1 MRKFFTL
8 LTAAIFAGSLMAA
21 EVQIYKNEGTL
32 ETVDGITVAGN
43 INETASNGNPA
54 PAFANT
60 KADNN
65 NFTFSGFSL
74 AGYSNLRLSLDAK
87 FASFPSTTTTW
98 PYLEVKF
105 YKSGEV
111 VQTDKATVVWTE
123 KDNTYKTYSISVT
136 NDFDKIEM
144 IGHPAE
150 GTSSKGKAATSY
162 ALYIDN
168 IILFGESSTP
178 IITAENIDLGE
189 VMYEPEEKFEKELS
203 IAVVG
208 ANLSESISFSENSDK
223 LSFKTADPLAPTGG
237 TLVVA
242 VQATAGELNE
252 EIVLQSGATQKK
264 VVITGQVFEKLYN
277 PGTATTFATPLETD
291 TAFLTDNNEA
301 PYTVNG
307 ANAILVGTASKL
319 GVARIKVP
327 ANATKVYFMAAAWA
341 GKPCNILISAPEGVT
356 LTNDSANN
364 QGKTHIYADA
374 GLVGKGPG
382 YITAKGDWSLYQ
394 YELTVSGMTEEIE
407 IELASTAR
415 SSARFFVWNATY
427 LTSDP
432 EQKSNDATIKSL
444 TVNGQAVAE
453 KEGVFAYEVAAD
465 VNLAEV
471 EVVFTLAAKATAD
484 KESGFKLAVPASSEA
499 AASEATINVTAEDGT
514 TQKAYKVSVT
524 RAAAEQGIEDV
535 LDANQAV
542 KFIENGQIIILKNG
556 VRYNVQGQAV
566 R

>member
-21 EVQIYKNEGTL
+21 EVQIYKNEGTV

-60 KADNN
+60 KAANN

-87 FASFPSTTTTW
+87 FASFPATTTTW

-123 KDNTYKTYSISVT
+123 KDNKYKNYSISVT

-168 IILFGESSTP
+168 IILFGDSSTP

-189 VMYEPEEKFEKELS
+189 VMYEPGEKFEKELS

-223 LSFKTADPLAPTGG
+223 LSFKTADPLASTGG

-264 VVITGQVFEKLYN
+264 VVIT
-277 PGTATTFATPLETD
+277 
-291 TAFLTDNNEA
+291 
-301 PYTVNG
+301 
-307 ANAILVGTASKL
+307 
-319 GVARIKVP
+319 
-327 ANATKVYFMAAAWA
+327 
-341 GKPCNILISAPEGVT
+341 
-356 LTNDSANN
+356 
-364 QGKTHIYADA
+364 
-374 GLVGKGPG
+374 
-382 YITAKGDWSLYQ
+382 
-394 YELTVSGMTEEIE
+394 
-407 IELASTAR
+407 
-415 SSARFFVWNATY
+415 
-427 LTSDP
+427 
-432 EQKSNDATIKSL
+432 
-444 TVNGQAVAE
+444 
-453 KEGVFAYEVAAD
+453 
-465 VNLAEV
+465 
-471 EVVFTLAAKATAD
+471 
-484 KESGFKLAVPASSEA
+484 
-499 AASEATINVTAEDGT
+499 
-514 TQKAYKVSVT
+514 
-524 RAAAEQGIEDV
+524 
-535 LDANQAV
+535 
-542 KFIENGQIIILKNG
+542 
-556 VRYNVQGQAV
+556 
-566 R
+566 